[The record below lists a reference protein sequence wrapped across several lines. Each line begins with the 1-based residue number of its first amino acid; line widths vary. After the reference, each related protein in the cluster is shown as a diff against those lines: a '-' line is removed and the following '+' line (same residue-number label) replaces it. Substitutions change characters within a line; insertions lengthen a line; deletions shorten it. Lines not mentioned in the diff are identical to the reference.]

1 MGKKNNA
8 YNNNNNNKL
17 MTNNLEHMTIV
28 SVNCQTEYYNLQLT
42 WKDRHSNDT
51 SKTQTKKR
59 EKDTF
64 PLYMMKCLNMFSSAK
79 LYISIKIT

>member
-8 YNNNNNNKL
+8 YNNNKL

-51 SKTQTKKR
+51 SKTQTTKKKER
-59 EKDTF
+59 KRHLPFIYDEM
-64 PLYMMKCLNMFSSAK
+64 PQHV
-79 LYISIKIT
+79 